1 MGRTR
6 HAWWSTKYMQIFGR
20 EREEKV
26 PLKDPRRRTGNNTD
40 MGLTEIRENGG
51 D

>member
-1 MGRTR
+1 MVE
-6 HAWWSTKYMQIFGR
+6 HKNVCKVFGR
-20 EREEKV
+20 EKM

-40 MGLTEIRENGG
+40 MGLTEIREKGG